1 MIVIFVTFKYQAE
14 MKNLDYLE
22 ESLVMLEFLVPA
34 NYIHCKIE
42 YLPSLHRYGYIINKM
57 FIFSVNF

>member
-1 MIVIFVTFKYQAE
+1 

-57 FIFSVNF
+57 FIFTINF